1 VGEGGA
7 RFTLISHSRCYK
19 VVLLRDLWLV
29 PRHVAL
35 QSEQLFELQERL
47 NALTTQ
53 CDTLEAMLP
62 AAPELRVRVASRLT
76 TT

>member
-1 VGEGGA
+1 LV
-7 RFTLISHSRCYK
+7 FP
-19 VVLLRDLWLV
+19 RDLRV
-29 PRHVAL
+29 PHHVVL

-62 AAPELRVRVASRLT
+62 AAAELRVRCASRLSPT
-76 TT
+76 